1 MVVGECNKI
10 NQVNFQVFRDYF
22 GGLKRM
28 AINSKRILGMVWG
41 DVGLLITALVSSYI
55 FLSVANFGDNWVR
68 GQLINKLISLTG
80 SRSVDYNLIIL
91 VLFSGVLMLLPSL
104 IGSLNH
110 FLFKVYWFHLEEKF
124 ELMIL
129 TKKAELD
136 VATHEDKA
144 NQDLFTK
151 VNENGVWRVR
161 NFLDRL
167 MYMVQEVSGV
177 IFSASV
183 IVWSQPWIFLLI
195 VVGTLPEL
203 IAEAK
208 QGKRVWGIHSARAEV
223 RRRYWDLRNEF
234 HGLSGLIDLRI
245 FQNSGHFLKMIRKMF
260 VSFQNEE
267 IKNEAK
273 SAKIKFLVSVGSQ
286 GSLIIALIYF
296 VSQVI
301 NGQMQVGTLT
311 FVLASIAGFRNSL
324 SFLFSSLGSQYQDN
338 LFVSDVFKFLDL
350 TPVIK
355 SVGTPIK
362 LVGNGPVSIEFV
374 NVSFAYPG
382 TKKYVMKNLN
392 LKIEAGDKVAIVGV
406 NGAGKTT
413 LIKLLCRFYDPTKG
427 TILINGADLRM
438 VDLESWYERLGVI
451 FQDYSK
457 YKFVVKEGIALGRSN
472 RKINM
477 NNVQLAAENSG
488 SSVFVK
494 KWKKGYDQMLGKG
507 YSDAV
512 EPSVGQWQKLALART
527 FYRDPSVF
535 VLDEPTASIDAEAE
549 EKIFNRLDKLA
560 LNKTVILIS
569 HRFSTVRRADKIVV
583 IKGGKLIE
591 QGKHEQLLAS
601 DGVYAKLFK
610 LQAKGYR

>member
-1 MVVGECNKI
+1 MFG
-10 NQVNFQVFRDYF
+10 DYID
-22 GGLKRM
+22 GLKGM
-28 AINSKRILGMVWG
+28 ASNSKRVLGMVWG
-41 DVGLLITALVSSYI
+41 DVGLLIVTLVSSYI

-68 GQLINKLISLTG
+68 GQLINKLIQMSGVG
-80 SRSVDYNLIIL
+80 SIDYALAVL
-91 VLFSGVLMLLPSL
+91 VLLSGVLMLLPSL

-110 FLFKVYWFHLEEKF
+110 YLFKVYWFYLEEKL
-124 ELMIL
+124 EMMIL

-144 NQDLFTK
+144 NQDLFNK

-167 MYMVQEVSGV
+167 MYVVQEVSGV

-183 IVWSQPWIFLLI
+183 IIWSQPWIFVLI
-195 VVGTLPEL
+195 VIGTLPEL

-208 QGKRVWGIHSARAEV
+208 QGRRVWGIHSARAEI

-234 HGLSGLIDLRI
+234 HGLSGLIDLKI
-245 FQNSGHFLKMIRKMF
+245 FQNTGHFLRMIRKMF
-260 VSFQNEE
+260 SGFQGEE

-273 SAKIKFLVSVGSQ
+273 AAKIKFLVSVGSQ

-296 VSQVI
+296 VSQVV
-301 NGQMQVGTLT
+301 GGHMQVGTLT

-338 LFVSDVFKFLDL
+338 LFVSDVLKFLDL
-350 TPVIK
+350 TP
-355 SVGTPIK
+355 SVKNIARPIK
-362 LVGNGPVSIEFV
+362 LVGDGPISIEFV
-374 NVSFAYPG
+374 NVSFVYPG
-382 TKKYVMKNLN
+382 TKRYVMKDLN
-392 LKIEAGDKVAIVGV
+392 LKIDAGDKVAIVGV

-427 TILINGADLRM
+427 TILINGADLKM
-438 VDLESWYERLGVI
+438 IDLESWYSRLGVI

-477 NNVQLAAENSG
+477 QKVQLAGVNSG
-488 SSVFVK
+488 SSIFVK
-494 KWKKGYDQMLGKG
+494 KWEKGYEQMLGKG

-560 LNKTVILIS
+560 TNKTVILIS

-591 QGKHEQLLAS
+591 QGKHEDLLEQ